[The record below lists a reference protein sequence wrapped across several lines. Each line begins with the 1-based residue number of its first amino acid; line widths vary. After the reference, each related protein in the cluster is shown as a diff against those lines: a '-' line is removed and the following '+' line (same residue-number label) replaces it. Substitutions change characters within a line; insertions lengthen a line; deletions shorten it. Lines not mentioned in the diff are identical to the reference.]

1 MSLQYSSKA
10 DIDYL
15 KQDEIGKVICKGLA
29 SLYLENPKFPVD
41 YLAKWLL
48 NYSASLSN
56 ENKLEG
62 ILQEKEVLKMQ
73 HQEQLEKNRQEQE
86 RVQQLKLK
94 DEEIDNNFEEKVRNE
109 EYHQELLVSE
119 FPNFLEKRK
128 NLVGV
133 YIGIKDFP
141 FKQINE
147 EDEDEKAHLDQE
159 AEKIIKYIG
168 YSDSHKDLM
177 SNKILSAKEEES
189 VTAAV
194 FKEREPVNEDDQENA
209 GPPPPNYVY
218 IPDLV
223 KEPRMTYFRI
233 PKLGSYIAFPLKYN
247 SYLKVSKYQKKK
259 KKLKK
264 EEFFND
270 ALQKRQEYQQE
281 LEKWT
286 VEKKEKE
293 EEFQKEIEAL
303 ENDEEA
309 QKEKQIEFDNFLE
322 QYPEAPKEQ
331 GFLFEAKE
339 YVLCADT
346 MGQDREISQEDI
358 KYLESYVQ
366 LFANSWEQTEKRL
379 MSQDI
384 DRYIQYLQEAPK
396 DLIDQLNDEE
406 AKAEEDKKSD
416 YDHLKDNEKEYNYRL
431 ESVKLEALKEILKYE
446 HVQKLFL
453 DLKEYRVLKYPVI
466 LQNILYLL
474 GYTMEEINI
483 PKTHILNWKYVK
495 TLLNED
501 FFNLLVN
508 YNHQGP
514 KPNKVKPYAL
524 INKIAT
530 KIEKFNQ
537 QEIDE
542 YNIGYGRLFKWLQ
555 DTTRL
560 RKIDIEVRKQQYAD
574 RVAEIEKKE
583 AQLEVWE
590 NDKSTKLQEAKD
602 AAAAS
607 EDPDSFVEEDWIAQ
621 WEEENPR
628 PIVPERVV
636 QDVDEDCLFE

>member
-1 MSLQYSSKA
+1 
-10 DIDYL
+10 
-15 KQDEIGKVICKGLA
+15 
-29 SLYLENPKFPVD
+29 
-41 YLAKWLL
+41 
-48 NYSASLSN
+48 
-56 ENKLEG
+56 
-62 ILQEKEVLKMQ
+62 MQ

-86 RVQQLKLK
+86 RVQ
-94 DEEIDNNFEEKVRNE
+94 
-109 EYHQELLVSE
+109 
-119 FPNFLEKRK
+119 K

-247 SYLKVSKYQKKK
+247 SYL
-259 KKLKK
+259 K